1 MKLSDMVSYS
11 FNALQY
17 RKLRSWL
24 TVLGIVVGIATIVIL
39 IGLVQGLKD
48 DITEELQ
55 GFGANTIVIS
65 PRSVTTA
72 APSSFIPTKGK
83 LYMNDY
89 ERVKRIGSI
98 EYITPIIMGRT
109 YADYRDEELT
119 VSIYGAY
126 PVLFDQTPESTELE
140 SGRKL
145 TDADRK
151 SAVIGNNIAHELFD
165 DELQVSSKL
174 YLSGEKFTVVGVM
187 EKTGSSF
194 TSFDDAVF
202 IPFDEAETMF
212 RDSLAEDEISA
223 IRITVKEG
231 EDPEEVADEME
242 IILLSAHRV
251 SEDEKDFT
259 IVTSAFINEQLES
272 ITGVLT
278 IFMGAI
284 AGIALIV
291 GGVGIS
297 NTMFMSILE
306 RTKEIGTIKA
316 IGATQSDIERMFLV
330 ESSLIG
336 LVGGLAG
343 LAIAFV
349 LILIIDFSGLVPAT
363 FIPWVAFGALAFSVM
378 IGIIAGVFPARQAAR
393 LDPIEALRYE

>member
-1 MKLSDMVSYS
+1 MKLSDMISYALT
-11 FNALQY
+11 ALQY
-17 RKLRSWL
+17 QKLRSWL
-24 TVLGIVVGIATIVIL
+24 TVLGIVVGIATIIIL

-72 APSSFIPTKGK
+72 APSSFMPSKGK
-83 LYMNDY
+83 LYMKDY
-89 ERVKRIGSI
+89 ERIKRLGSI
-98 EYITPIIMGRT
+98 EYISPIITGRT
-109 YADYRDEELT
+109 YANYRDEELT
-119 VSIYGAY
+119 ISVYGAY
-126 PVLFDQTPESTELE
+126 PELFDQTPESTELE

-151 SAVIGNNIAHELFD
+151 SAVIGYNIAHDLFD
-165 DELQVSSKL
+165 DEVQVSSKL
-174 YLSGEKFTVVGVM
+174 DIGGETFTVVGVM
-187 EKTGSSF
+187 DKTGSSF

-202 IPFDEAETMF
+202 IPFDEAEILF
-212 RDSLAEDEISA
+212 QDNLAEDEISA
-223 IRITVKEG
+223 IRLSVVEG
-231 EDPEEVADEME
+231 EDPEETAEE
-242 IILLSAHRV
+242 IETILLSAHRV

-259 IVTSAFINEQLES
+259 VITSAFINQQLES
-272 ITGVLT
+272 ITGILT

-284 AGIALIV
+284 AGIALVV

-316 IGATQSDIERMFLV
+316 LGATPSEIERLFLV

-336 LVGGLAG
+336 LIGGFAG

-349 LILIIDFSGLVPAT
+349 LIILIDASGVTPAV
-363 FIPWVAFGALAFSVM
+363 FVPWVAGGALAFSVI
-378 IGIIAGVFPARQAAR
+378 IGIIAGVFPARQGAH
-393 LDPIEALRYE
+393 LDPIDALRYE

>member
-1 MKLSDMVSYS
+1 MVSYS
-11 FNALQY
+11 FTALQY

-48 DITEELQ
+48 DITKELE
-55 GFGANTIVIS
+55 GFGASTIIVT
-65 PRSVTTA
+65 PRSVTA
-72 APSSFIPTKGK
+72 AAGSSFMPTKGK
-83 LYMNDY
+83 LYMKDY
-89 ERVKRIGSI
+89 ERIKRLGSI
-98 EYITPIIMGRT
+98 EYITPIITGRT

-126 PVLFDQTPESTELE
+126 PELFEQTPESTKLE
-140 SGRKL
+140 SGRQL
-145 TDADRK
+145 TDADRR
-151 SAVIGNNIAHELFD
+151 SAVIGNNIAHDLFD
-165 DELQVSSKL
+165 DEVQVSSKL
-174 YLSGEKFTVVGVM
+174 YLGGQSFTVVGVL

-212 RDSLAEDEISA
+212 EDTLAEDEITT

-231 EDPEEVADEME
+231 EDPEEVADEIE
-242 IILLSAHRV
+242 TILLSAHRV
-251 SEDEKDFT
+251 SEEEKDFT
-259 IVTSAFINEQLES
+259 IITSAFINEQLDS
-272 ITGVLT
+272 ITGILT
-278 IFMGAI
+278 LFMGAI

-316 IGATQSDIERMFLV
+316 IGATPSDIERLFLV

-336 LVGGLAG
+336 FIGGFAG
-343 LAIAFV
+343 LAIAFILIV
-349 LILIIDFSGLVPAT
+349 LIDASGVTPAT
-363 FIPWVAFGALAFSVM
+363 FVPWVAGGALAFSVI
-378 IGIIAGVFPARQAAR
+378 IGIIAGVFPARQAAQ

>member
-11 FNALQY
+11 LNALQY

-48 DITEELQ
+48 DITEELE
-55 GFGANTIVIS
+55 GFGASTIIVT
-65 PRSVTTA
+65 PRSTSTVVG
-72 APSSFIPTKGK
+72 SSFMPTQGK
-83 LYMNDY
+83 LYLNDY
-89 ERVKRIGSI
+89 ERIKRLGAI
-98 EYITPIIMGRT
+98 EYITPVIIGRT
-109 YADYRDEELT
+109 YADYRDHELT
-119 VSIYGAY
+119 LSVYGIY
-126 PVLFDQTPESTELE
+126 PEVFKQTTDSVELE
-140 SGRKL
+140 SGRFL

-151 SAVIGNNIAHELFD
+151 SVVIGYNIAHDLFD

-174 YLSGEKFTVVGVM
+174 YLSGEPYTVVGVLK
-187 EKTGSSF
+187 KTGSAF

-202 IPFDEAETMF
+202 IPFEEAETMF
-212 RDSLAEDEISA
+212 SDTMAEDEVTA
-223 IRITVKEG
+223 IRITVKED
-231 EDPEEVADEME
+231 EDPEEVSDEIE
-242 IILLSAHRV
+242 TILLAAHHV
-251 SEDEKDFT
+251 TEDEKDFS
-259 IVTSAFINEQLES
+259 IVTSAFINQQLDS
-272 ITGVLT
+272 ITELLT
-278 IFMGAI
+278 LFMGAI

-316 IGATQSDIERMFLV
+316 LGATPTEIERLFLV

-336 LVGGLAG
+336 LIGGFAG
-343 LAIAFV
+343 LILAFALIWVIDASGIAA
-349 LILIIDFSGLVPAT
+349 AT
-363 FIPWVAFGALAFSVM
+363 FVPWVAFGALAFSVI
-378 IGIIAGVFPARQAAR
+378 IGIAAGVFPARQGAR